1 MVRPRHIGETRLDAQ
16 DGRHILMPAQHS
28 TRWPTVPS
36 SPPSRGRTSP
46 TTNQQHQAIQTPR
59 VWLPQ
64 GPSSHP
70 STSWSWRVPE
80 VTARVVH
87 CLITT
92 SRLPD

>member
-1 MVRPRHIGETRLDAQ
+1 MVRPRHIGETRLDRPRRPSHPHGCTTFQ
-16 DGRHILMPAQHS
+16 
-28 TRWPTVPS
+28 RWPTVPS
-36 SPPSRGRTSP
+36 SPPSRGSTSP